1 MNIETIW
8 QCCARLKYVQSR
20 QWLPT
25 DLTLCLL
32 TFCVHIIVLLSLRV
46 TCVILNLMYLTL
58 YVAVLSIVRAG
69 DPAIYRT
76 LTKYT
81 GCIFYAF
88 PALQLSRD
96 VPEDAGFMCD
106 KASLLRNKIKERDCM
121 Q

>member
-1 MNIETIW
+1 VRNF
-8 QCCARLKYVQSR
+8 KSYV
-20 QWLPT
+20 
-25 DLTLCLL
+25 
-32 TFCVHIIVLLSLRV
+32 FNSL
-46 TCVILNLMYLTL
+46 
-58 YVAVLSIVRAG
+58 VAVFSIVRAD
-69 DPAIYRT
+69 DPAIYRI

-106 KASLLRNKIKERDCM
+106 KAALLRDKIKERNCM